1 MSQPSVAS
9 FFHSRKRTAIDDIF
23 ATKNKVNV
31 VDGTQQVAAAAA
43 HVRAKLF
50 EDAPSGVLGDSTA
63 ATSHQDNVP
72 AAAPTAPATR
82 SGRRTPVTSVAP
94 TAASTR
100 PRRCLKQTSDTTA
113 AAATKRSAAS
123 AETAGQ
129 PKIVKFTLAGHL
141 SPMKRTQREGAVKAC
156 DITSV
161 AMALFGNRESN
172 VDRGQT
178 TPTKA
183 DQRARLAA
191 EQIAETRCQLSMDEV
206 KARVTRSTRLSEM
219 KASMD
224 KLKALQAQRE
234 QIISTRKST
243 MKTADKHSISDQ
255 QTGRAAMILGKG
267 LKQFDT
273 IELEILSR

>member
-23 ATKNKVNV
+23 ATKNKVNA
-31 VDGTQQVAAAAA
+31 VDQAQPAAAA
-43 HVRAKLF
+43 VRAKLF
-50 EDAPSGVLGDSTA
+50 DDAPAAVLADSTA
-63 ATSHQDNVP
+63 ATSQLDNVP
-72 AAAPTAPATR
+72 SMSAGPTAPNTR
-82 SGRRTPVTSVAP
+82 SGRRTPVPTVAP
-94 TAASTR
+94 TAAASR
-100 PRRCLKQTSDTTA
+100 PRRCLKPSSDG
-113 AAATKRSAAS
+113 AATKRGAANAN
-123 AETAGQ
+123 AEISQ

-141 SPMKRTQREGAVKAC
+141 SPMKRVQREGAVTAR
-156 DITSV
+156 DITSA

-172 VDRGQT
+172 VERGQT

-183 DQRARLAA
+183 DQRARIAA
-191 EQIAETRCQLSMDEV
+191 EQVAEVRSKLSMDEI
-206 KARVTRSTRLSEM
+206 KSRVTRSSRLTEM

-224 KLKALQAQRE
+224 KLKALQEKRE

-255 QTGRAAMILGKG
+255 QTGRAAMLLGKG